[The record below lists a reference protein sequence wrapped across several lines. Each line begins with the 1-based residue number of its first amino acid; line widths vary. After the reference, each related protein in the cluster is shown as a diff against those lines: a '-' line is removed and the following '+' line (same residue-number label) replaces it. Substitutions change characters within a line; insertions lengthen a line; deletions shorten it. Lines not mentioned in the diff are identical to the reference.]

1 MRHFGGAGPRR
12 VFRSEVSQPG
22 SDLQPRM
29 GIHFYNI
36 GRRAARVAGAVDAL
50 HSHEGRDSHLH
61 GVARSKMFEG
71 ASGESD
77 GVGKRGTAGPRGGI
91 GVANPGFNSE
101 DGGAG
106 RGGIS

>member
-1 MRHFGGAGPRR
+1 
-12 VFRSEVSQPG
+12 
-22 SDLQPRM
+22 
-29 GIHFYNI
+29 
-36 GRRAARVAGAVDAL
+36 
-50 HSHEGRDSHLH
+50 
-61 GVARSKMFEG
+61 VARSEMFEG
-71 ASGESD
+71 AGGESD

>member
-1 MRHFGGAGPRR
+1 
-12 VFRSEVSQPG
+12 
-22 SDLQPRM
+22 M

-36 GRRAARVAGAVDAL
+36 GRRTARVAGAVDAL

-61 GVARSKMFEG
+61 GVARSEMFEG
-71 ASGESD
+71 AGGESD

>member
-1 MRHFGGAGPRR
+1 
-12 VFRSEVSQPG
+12 
-22 SDLQPRM
+22 M

-61 GVARSKMFEG
+61 GVARSEMFEG
-71 ASGESD
+71 AGGESD

-91 GVANPGFNSE
+91 GGAN
-101 DGGAG
+101 
-106 RGGIS
+106 RGVCMLILCLLFPLKLHCVFLLHPRMC